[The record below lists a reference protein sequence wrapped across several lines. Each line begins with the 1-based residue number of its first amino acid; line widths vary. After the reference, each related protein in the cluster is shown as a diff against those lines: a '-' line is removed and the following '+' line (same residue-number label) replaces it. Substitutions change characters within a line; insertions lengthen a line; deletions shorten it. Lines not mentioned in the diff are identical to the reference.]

1 MKLKYY
7 SQVVQACIYTYTK
20 ARLQIRTAT
29 SVPGGH
35 LYSDRT
41 LENLVWH
48 EEEIE
53 EWHSLLSDLAA
64 LSKPWHLRNEV
75 CFWVLQVGRC
85 KTLPPDTATFL
96 HRVLGKS
103 IEVLKSLPNLRQE
116 LSNIDGKCRSGRNG
130 DTQLWVEKEAALLG
144 KLKRESLMLVSIFNL
159 SLVQTM
165 PLMSKI
171 LKCN

>member
-1 MKLKYY
+1 MGVKLQYY
-7 SQVVQACIYTYTK
+7 SQVVRACIYTYTK

-29 SVPGGH
+29 SVPGCH

-41 LENLVWH
+41 LDNLVWH

-85 KTLPPDTATFL
+85 KTPPPDTATFL

-103 IEVLKSLPNLRQE
+103 IEVSKSLPNLCQE

-130 DTQLWVEKEAALLG
+130 DAQLWVEKEAAFLG
-144 KLKRESLMLVSIFNL
+144 KLKRE
-159 SLVQTM
+159 
-165 PLMSKI
+165 
-171 LKCN
+171 